1 MEERCKRW
9 VQWVHRENCGV
20 PRVAESPYGALHQS
34 EWAHTHTKEVQ
45 VAGRG
50 NPSFLKNQKAKK
62 RAEKASAKRSA
73 RQARKAEK
81 AAERAAGTPPVE
93 EMAPT
98 TDETEA

>member
-1 MEERCKRW
+1 M
-9 VQWVHRENCGV
+9 
-20 PRVAESPYGALHQS
+20 
-34 EWAHTHTKEVQ
+34 
-45 VAGRG
+45 AGRG

-81 AAERAAGTPPVE
+81 AAERAAGTPAVE
-93 EMAPT
+93 EEVAPI